1 MPMNEIKRTLYLQAM
16 GIDSYVSRHQLPGA
30 APIRRLAL
38 VHRNPAPTARK
49 APSDL
54 EQPSAQAQQPQ
65 RPSLDLARDKPALKT
80 AAKVVEK
87 PVSAAVRFSLVAVFS
102 GGIAWVESL
111 DDRPLAKAQVQLIR
125 GMARA
130 VHGEVGNPR
139 VAQLDWPIHNN
150 PQLDQGE
157 EAAKAGVA
165 AFLLR
170 HIEEQKCRALVV
182 MGANS
187 VALVPSAPLGDINRL
202 ETLSTVEMLEN
213 PGCKKQVWAD
223 LQSLVL
229 RA

>member
-38 VHRNPAPTARK
+38 VHPNPAPSARE
-49 APSDL
+49 APSEL
-54 EQPSAQAQQPQ
+54 EQPAAQAQQPQ
-65 RPSLDLARDKPALKT
+65 RPSLDRTRDKPA
-80 AAKVVEK
+80 AKVVQQ

-111 DDRPLAKAQVQLIR
+111 DDRPLAREQVQLIR

-130 VHGEVGNPR
+130 VHGEVGNPSI
-139 VAQLDWPIHNN
+139 AQLDWPIHNN

-170 HIEEQKCRALVV
+170 HIDEQKCRALVV

-187 VALVPSAPLGDINRL
+187 SALVPSAPLGDINRL

-213 PGCKKQVWAD
+213 PHCKKQVWAD
-223 LQSLVL
+223 LQPIVL